1 MTITKSDFASTLIDA
16 LKKANYKYF
25 GKIED
30 MDSLYEEM
38 KGLSPKE
45 MAERYAERFNLR
57 EVNIFH
63 NLISDI
69 FSKKRITLRND
80 ADTFKF
86 NYSAAK
92 AALEGSGYV
101 RITGQRR
108 NTKYIWVKEDKP
120 TFTHAREITNLYNV
134 IMNYKTTDEERD
146 SLREVVENGEDIK
159 EYLNKQN
166 YSIAQYTRLLVWGTN
181 LKSKLKREGKA
192 AKHKVTEAVQ
202 RQTIKRFND
211 QRAAANGETVKE
223 PEEETQYQD
232 EEEPISNMPAE
243 QLLIEEIKMMRM
255 EIDYLK
261 GINKQQRKY
270 IEQLKAFL
278 NQ

>member
-30 MDSLYEEM
+30 MDSLYNEM
-38 KGLSPKE
+38 KDLSSKE
-45 MAERYAERFNLR
+45 MVDRYAERYHLR
-57 EVNIFH
+57 EISIFH
-63 NLISDI
+63 SLITDI
-69 FSKKRITLRND
+69 FSKKKISLRVD
-80 ADTFKF
+80 ADTFKI

-92 AALEGSGYV
+92 AALEGSGYIK
-101 RITGQRR
+101 ITGARR
-108 NTKYIWVKEDKP
+108 NTKYIWVKEEKP
-120 TFTHAREITNLYNV
+120 TFSHAKEITNLYNV
-134 IMNYKTTDEERD
+134 IMNYKTTDEERE
-146 SLREVVENGEDIK
+146 SLRAVVENGEDIK

-166 YSIAQYTRLLVWGTN
+166 YSIAQYTKLFVWGTN

-202 RQTIKRFND
+202 RQTIKKFNE
-211 QRAAANGETVKE
+211 QRAAVSEATVKE
-223 PEEETQYQD
+223 PEQEIQSQD
-232 EEEPISNMPAE
+232 EEEPISNIPRE

-270 IEQLKAFL
+270 IEQLKVFL